1 MKIRQKNGRNFD
13 MTANSL
19 LAKCQTISEKF
30 KINISQLIAK
40 IQFRKQSFNQI
51 RHCFTGHIQI

>member
-1 MKIRQKNGRNFD
+1 

-19 LAKCQTISEKF
+19 LAKCQTISVKF

-40 IQFRKQSFNQI
+40 IEFRK
-51 RHCFTGHIQI
+51 